1 MSQAKSF
8 SARIYA
14 SPEYREGYRTG
25 CQAAHLQRPEES
37 PYLLQDLRHLGWIDA
52 FYDAWS
58 ARRVEINRAWVH
70 REALEPKAT
79 NDAVA
84 PSAARLTNP
93 QR

>member
-25 CQAAHLQRPEES
+25 CQAAHLQRPKES

-52 FYDAWS
+52 FTM
-58 ARRVEINRAWVH
+58 RGPRA
-70 REALEPKAT
+70 A
-79 NDAVA
+79 
-84 PSAARLTNP
+84 
-93 QR
+93 